1 MRVVAP
7 KGGNIGYFMRD
18 GILCSA
24 PVNSQLRKIDIEDM
38 VVVDY
43 FSPAT
48 DLEEVMNA
56 LDLLEKY
63 ENDEPA

>member
-7 KGGNIGYFMRD
+7 RGGDKGYFMRD

-24 PVNSQLRKIDIEDM
+24 PIDAQARKIDLEGM

-43 FSPAT
+43 FAEDT
-48 DLEEVMNA
+48 DIEEAMNA
-56 LDLLEKY
+56 LDLLEKHNEEY
-63 ENDEPA
+63 Q

>member
-7 KGGNIGYFMRD
+7 KGGNIGYFMRE

-24 PVNSQLRKIDIEDM
+24 PIDAQARKIDLEGM

-43 FSPAT
+43 FAEDT
-48 DLEEVMNA
+48 DIEEAMNA
-56 LDLLEKY
+56 LDLLEKHNEEY
-63 ENDEPA
+63 Q